1 MRVVLLGPP
10 GAGKGTQA
18 KGIAE
23 HYGIPHI
30 STGDLFR
37 ENVGQGTPLG
47 LKAKAYMDRG
57 ELVPDSLVI
66 EFVEDRI
73 ARDDCKDGFLLDGF
87 PRTIPQAEAF
97 WDYCT
102 EKNIPLDAAVNLE
115 VPSDLIVHRISGRR
129 SCPKCG
135 AVYNIYTNPPK
146 AENTCDH
153 DGSELVQRSDDKA
166 ETVQTRL
173 DVYDKETAPLIDYYT
188 DKGVIKNIDAV
199 GTPDE
204 VQQKILAAMA

>member
-1 MRVVLLGPP
+1 MRIVLLGPP

-18 KGIAE
+18 KGIAG

-73 ARDDCKDGFLLDGF
+73 ERPDCERGFLLDGF

-97 WDYCT
+97 WSYC
-102 EKNIPLDAAVNLE
+102 EKNGIQLNAAIDLE
-115 VPSDLIVHRISGRR
+115 VPFDLIIHRVSGRR
-129 SCPKCG
+129 SCPSCG
-135 AVYNIYTNPPK
+135 TVYNVYSNPPET
-146 AENTCDH
+146 ENHCDN
-153 DGSELVQRSDDKA
+153 DGTELIQRNDDNE
-166 ETVQTRL
+166 ETVKTRL
-173 DVYDKETAPLIDYYT
+173 QVYEKKL
-188 DKGVIKNIDAV
+188 
-199 GTPDE
+199 
-204 VQQKILAAMA
+204 LL